1 MSNFVAL
8 TPAASCFLRMP
19 SLLTDYLTALDATPV
34 AGLQNRDV
42 VAEFG
47 RIAEELEA
55 AGDQQSARQARIE
68 QEVMGASKSLED
80 KIGYHISGVRK
91 DEDGNEHPF
100 GWPDTSAYGPAEY
113 EYLKQRY
120 QVTNNL
126 FLKREYGLF
135 LYLRKQA
142 GRPEEVAT
150 LVRDLFAL
158 SQEYFTLEAT
168 ESPTRHYVLFAVQN
182 LALAFRIAASRQRDP
197 AVAVTLRPIMDFMLA
212 TQQRWDATRT
222 GSPMLLG
229 TFTSMVA
236 EQLNLFQEAGLVPAF
251 LDRNR
256 PLIEALRNTYLH
268 GAMEVA
274 QATAEVAQQA
284 KLDARPWQLL
294 VADYYEQLAAEALA
308 RNSSAAV
315 SFTQQALRLYQELG
329 ETATAERLA
338 QQYQQLRTSFRLGE
352 VSTEVPAE
360 QVQERMAEIQRMVEH
375 NTEEQLVTL
384 LAAAPMFPTIEA
396 VREYEQTATTSLAD
410 MFPTVVQDK
419 HGNPVQTFTTEEE
432 KREFR
437 LLNAYGLLGQ
447 LATQSLVQLVVTA
460 YKADKLHV
468 SSIMGY
474 LAESWLAQPREVRE
488 HGVERI
494 TFPLRLLESGIKAIF
509 HELDRWRQGETDDPD
524 FIAATDSLVLKVEY
538 VLRYM
543 CGLLGITT
551 FRLKRE
557 DGIVHEKLL
566 EELLRD
572 LAAHLDPE
580 DVFFI
585 RFYMHEKAG
594 QNLRNRVAHGLM
606 DENEYGIEK
615 ALLVLVML
623 LKLAGYAFKPRE
635 TEPS

>member
-1 MSNFVAL
+1 
-8 TPAASCFLRMP
+8 MP
-19 SLLTDYLTALDATPV
+19 SPLTDYLTVLDATPV
-34 AGLQNRDV
+34 AALQSRDV

-47 RIAEELEA
+47 RIAEGLEA
-55 AGDQQSARQARIE
+55 TGDEQAARQARIE
-68 QEVMGASKSLED
+68 QEVMAASKSLED
-80 KIGYHISGVRK
+80 KIGYHISGVRQ

-113 EYLKQRY
+113 AYIKQRY
-120 QVTNNL
+120 QATSNL

-142 GRPEEVAT
+142 GRPEEVAA
-150 LVRDLFAL
+150 LVRALFAL

-168 ESPTRHYVLFAVQN
+168 ESPARHYVLFAVQN

-197 AVAVTLRPIMDFMLA
+197 AVAATLRPIMDFMLA

-236 EQLNLFQEAGLVPAF
+236 EQLNLFQEAGVVPAF
-251 LDRNR
+251 LDHNR

-268 GAMEVA
+268 GAMEAA

-308 RNSSAAV
+308 RDSSAAV

-338 QQYQQLRTSFRLGE
+338 QQYQQLRTAFRLGE

-360 QVQERMAEIQRMVEH
+360 QVQERTAEIQRLVEQ
-375 NTEEQLVTL
+375 NTEAQLVAL

-396 VREYEQTATTSLAD
+396 VREYEQTAATSLAD

-419 HGNPVQTFTTEEE
+419 HGNPVQTFTTEQE
-432 KREFR
+432 KQEFR
-437 LLNAYGLLGQ
+437 VLNAYGLLGQ

-460 YKADKLHV
+460 YKADKLHASGV
-468 SSIMGY
+468 MRY
-474 LAESWLAQPREVRE
+474 LANSWLGQPREVRE
-488 HGVERI
+488 HGVERT
-494 TFPLRLLESGIKAIF
+494 TFPLRLLQSGIQAIF
-509 HELDRWRQGETDDPD
+509 QELDRWRQGETDDPD

-551 FRLKRE
+551 FRPKRE

-572 LAAHLDPE
+572 LATHLDPE
-580 DVFFI
+580 DLFFI
-585 RFYMHEKAG
+585 RFYLQEKAG

-623 LKLAGYAFKPRE
+623 LKLAGYVFKPRKTE
-635 TEPS
+635 TS